1 MELIIF
7 LAVVVPYPA
16 ANEVIAELEQDADA
30 IVQLYLPA
38 VPQSSITTEVIV
50 LVEYAPLW

>member
-7 LAVVVPYPA
+7 LAVVLPYPEDR
-16 ANEVIAELEQDADA
+16 EVNVELEQDAEA

-38 VPQSSITTEVIV
+38 VPQDSITTEVTA
-50 LVEYAPLW
+50 LLE